1 MDIQRQI
8 EEVGRSVELRGSED
22 EAALTVTQEYDVS
35 VEDLWDAC
43 TNADRIPR
51 WFLPITGELREG
63 GTYQLEGNA
72 GGRVLRC
79 EPPCSFR
86 VTWEYGGEVSEVE
99 VRLTALSDTRSRF
112 ALTHFAPLNDF
123 WAQFGPG
130 ATGIGWEMGLLGLR
144 QHLSSGV
151 DIPPEAAE
159 WAASEEARRFME
171 LSGRMWGRAHAAAGA
186 DPEEAAASAERTI
199 AAYTATP
206 GEESASG
213 A

>member
-79 EPPCSFR
+79 EPPRSFR
-86 VTWEYGGEVSEVE
+86 VTWEYGG
-99 VRLTALSDTRSRF
+99 RG
-112 ALTHFAPLNDF
+112 
-123 WAQFGPG
+123 Q
-130 ATGIGWEMGLLGLR
+130 
-144 QHLSSGV
+144 
-151 DIPPEAAE
+151 
-159 WAASEEARRFME
+159 
-171 LSGRMWGRAHAAAGA
+171 
-186 DPEEAAASAERTI
+186 
-199 AAYTATP
+199 
-206 GEESASG
+206 
-213 A
+213 